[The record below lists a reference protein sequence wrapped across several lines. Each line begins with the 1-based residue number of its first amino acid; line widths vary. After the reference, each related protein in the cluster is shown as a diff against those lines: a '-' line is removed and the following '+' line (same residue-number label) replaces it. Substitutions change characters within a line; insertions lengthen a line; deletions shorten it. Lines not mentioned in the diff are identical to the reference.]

1 MLNLKHIKEPV
12 LTFANG
18 QTAEDP
24 RDGLMLF
31 GPNEQFERN
40 SIKAGVV
47 ATKDGLEKYKA
58 FVRRLQ
64 SPIFS
69 NKIMYGKEYDN
80 EVQRPSYTGFE
91 ATFGIEWNED
101 PVLKKFLDLSTIQ
114 NILAIDRKP
123 ERTRKLVDYYANKI
137 IESRGKD
144 DKQIDLWF
152 VVVPRSVYMECRYN
166 SKGKDI
172 SSKEK
177 KRIELLKQG
186 QVSLF
191 EDFDEELLALEKLKD
206 DSTDFHNLI
215 KAELLKNKIQSPIQ
229 VIVEPTLEFKD
240 KLRLKELGDDMKA
253 HLAWTQ
259 SVAVYYKLGNKPWV
273 LNDVRKDVCYLG
285 LIFKRVPDK
294 SNKRSV
300 CSAAQMF
307 LEDGDGSIFRGN
319 IGLFKSEKSV
329 GYHLDEESA
338 EKLLDMALSDYFESQ
353 GNYPRELFIHGRVQF
368 NDEEWTGFLNA
379 IAKHDANTQLNGI
392 LIKDTRSDDRR
403 KLKLFK
409 ETFGQKNN
417 YGVMR
422 GLGWIINDESGYLFT
437 RGFIPRLGSTNHLE
451 TANPLYIEVN
461 KGIASI
467 ETVMQDVL
475 ALTKLN
481 YNACIYG
488 DGLPVTLRF
497 SDLIGNILTATKN
510 WESEMRQFK
519 YYI

>member
-1 MLNLKHIKEPV
+1 MNLKHIKEPK
-12 LTFANG
+12 LTFGNG

-31 GPNEQFERN
+31 GPNEQFKRN

-47 ATKDGLEKYKA
+47 ATKDGLEKYKG

-69 NKIMYGKEYDN
+69 RKIMYGKEYDN

-91 ATFGIEWNED
+91 ATFGIEWNEE
-101 PVLKKFLDLSTIQ
+101 PVLKKYLDVSTIE
-114 NILAIDRKP
+114 NILSIDRKP
-123 ERTRKLVDYYANKI
+123 ERTRKLVDYYTNKI
-137 IESRGKD
+137 IESRGRD
-144 DKQIDLWF
+144 DKQIDIWF

-177 KRIELLKQG
+177 KQIELLKLG

-191 EDFDEELLALEKLKD
+191 EEFDEELLALEKLKD

-240 KLRLKELGDDMKA
+240 KLLLKQLGDDMKA

-259 SVAVYYKLGNKPWV
+259 SVAVYYKLGNKPWL

-319 IGLFKSEKSV
+319 IGLFKSEDSI
-329 GYHLDEESA
+329 GYHLDAESA
-338 EKLLDMALSDYFESQ
+338 EKLLDMALTDYFESQ
-353 GNYPRELFIHGRVQF
+353 GNYPKELFIHGRVQF
-368 NDEEWTGFLNA
+368 NDEEWMGFLNA
-379 IAKHDANTQLNGI
+379 IEKHKANTQLNGI

-422 GLGWIINDESGYLFT
+422 GLGWMINDESGYLFT
-437 RGFIPRLGSTNHLE
+437 RGYIPRLGSTNHLE
-451 TANPLYIEVN
+451 TANPLYIEIN
-461 KGIASI
+461 KGAAKI